1 MSLIQVPPS
10 DLSTDMIHYSVYLQ
24 LLPVLKKYQVSMR
37 EVEVACLVVRGMS
50 NKVVANKLCIAE
62 KTVKF
67 HLTNVYKK
75 LKIKSRVE
83 LIFFAQPHL
92 KEMSMKDFQRTE
104 SPVHQSPEPSIDLPK
119 ANNNQGFS
127 ATYKEIK

>member
-92 KEMSMKDFQRTE
+92 K
-104 SPVHQSPEPSIDLPK
+104 
-119 ANNNQGFS
+119 
-127 ATYKEIK
+127 